1 MDEEIQKYYLWE
13 LFYSKT
19 ELADTVGKGMHGGLS
34 WETVW
39 QNQDTVRENTTL
51 WSQNFWSKL
60 PFLLVKPIIYDSEV
74 WDDF

>member
-39 QNQDTVRENTTL
+39 QNQDTVRENATL
-51 WSQNFWSKL
+51 
-60 PFLLVKPIIYDSEV
+60 
-74 WDDF
+74 